1 MYGQDHNEII
11 ARLASLFPKA
21 FFENP
26 KQRVPLKPNIVADV
40 ENQGCCDLIGADVGA
55 GIDFYMTHVGY
66 QICLST
72 PGTVRVDLEG
82 NPVSRVTEQ
91 EAITARKRAAE
102 ANQIIREKRASYN
115 HVRPIVNRD
124 TDDQIDKVAA
134 VRKAAAAADQKRSTL
149 SSAELVVSANR
160 KLARASS
167 LLESDDDEFKAMF
180 IEKVLKEAKADI
192 EAVLAKLSL

>member
-40 ENQGCCDLIGADVGA
+40 ENQGCRDLIGADVGA
-55 GIDFYMTHVGY
+55 AIDFYMTHIGY

-91 EAITARKRAAE
+91 EAMIAQQRADE
-102 ANQIIREKRASYN
+102 AKQVIRERRASYN
-115 HVRPIVNRD
+115 HVRPIVNHD
-124 TDDQIDKVAA
+124 TDQIDKVAA
-134 VRKAAAAADQKRSTL
+134 VRKAAAADQKRSTL
-149 SSAELVVSANR
+149 SSVELVISANK

-167 LLESDDDEFKAMF
+167 LLESEDDEFKSTF

-192 EAVLAKLSL
+192 DAVLARLSL